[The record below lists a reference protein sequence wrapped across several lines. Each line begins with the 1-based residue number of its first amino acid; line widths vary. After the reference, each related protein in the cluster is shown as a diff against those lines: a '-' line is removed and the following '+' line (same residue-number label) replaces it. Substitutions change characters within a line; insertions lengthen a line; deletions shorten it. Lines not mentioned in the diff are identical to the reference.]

1 MTTPPIRESR
11 PGGTE
16 TARSADNTQSSERMG
31 QMRPVGHEPGVA
43 DLFVGALLYSTLA
56 EARFVLILVHDGD
69 INPPLSTVLSAIR
82 RLADCG
88 VTPSPQLVLD
98 ELRRQGSLTR
108 QVATTLMAATT
119 SGACSS
125 AARHYAAAVVAESL
139 RRQMESAGSALSAAA
154 GTAPEIDLAA
164 LVERAAASISG
175 CAWRL
180 GQLRGEA

>member
-1 MTTPPIRESR
+1 MTDRQIRS
-11 PGGTE
+11 
-16 TARSADNTQSSERMG
+16 
-31 QMRPVGHEPGVA
+31 VGPEPAVA
-43 DLFVGALLYSTLA
+43 EMLVGALLYSSSA
-56 EARFVLILVHDGD
+56 EAAAVLALVHDD
-69 INPPLSTVLSAIR
+69 DVDPPLSTVLSAIR

-98 ELRRQGSLTR
+98 ELKRQGSLTR

-125 AARHYAAAVVAESL
+125 AARHYAGAVVAESL
-139 RRQMESAGSALSAAA
+139 RRQVESAGSALSAAA
-154 GTAPEIDLAA
+154 GTAPEIDLAP

-180 GQLRGEA
+180 EQLRGESI